1 MANITINKNALEIRS
16 ELKANGTTI
25 EYIVINGQKIGILG
39 SVTKT
44 DREAALKAIQEAY
57 VASNG
62 NIMEMM
68 QKLATI
74 ATIEEKG
81 IEPDE
86 MIEINGV
93 EVIIS
98 YKNATA
104 YTIDGDE
111 IVSCADLPSMPA
123 EAIKAVLVARMEA
136 II

>member
-1 MANITINKNALEIRS
+1 MANITTNKNALEIRS

-25 EYIVINGQKIGILG
+25 EYIVINGQKIGLLG

-57 VASNG
+57 IASNG
-62 NIMEMM
+62 DIMEMM

-86 MIEINGV
+86 MVEVNGI

-98 YKNATA
+98 YKNAAA
-104 YTIDGDE
+104 YTVNGEE
-111 IVSCADLPSMPA
+111 IVNCADLPSMPA